1 MSSRYYGV
9 HRLPASWV
17 IDTVQ
22 FTITVDGIV
31 YGNPKCM
38 GRGRVWQALDA
49 EQRQCIKHTLVFSRS
64 AEWYGH
70 AWQMTCSTQRFP
82 GGESIRFY
90 RMDPDVGL

>member
-22 FTITVDGIV
+22 VTITVDGIV
-31 YGNPKCM
+31 YGKPKC
-38 GRGRVWQALDA
+38 RDNNRVWQALDA
-49 EQRQCIKHTLVFSRS
+49 EKRQCIKHTLVFSRS
-64 AEWYGH
+64 FH
-70 AWQMTCSTQRFP
+70 RDLVHISLICSTQNFP

-90 RMDPDVGL
+90 RMD